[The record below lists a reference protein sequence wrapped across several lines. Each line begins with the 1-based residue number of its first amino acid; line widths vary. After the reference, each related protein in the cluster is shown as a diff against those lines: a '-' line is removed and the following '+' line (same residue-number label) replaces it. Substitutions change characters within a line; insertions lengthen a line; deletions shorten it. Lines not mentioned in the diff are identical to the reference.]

1 MYTYKDAKEG
11 KLPEWDSRIYIHG
24 LEYELCG
31 TNIFFANLGADV
43 NARIFK
49 MLGWEDPNELF
60 ESVLGHGN
68 YIKATGDASPYA
80 KTYEN
85 ARKILIKLWETPRY
99 KAGTYVKLAN
109 LKAGI
114 DFRVFCNPDM
124 EKYSGK
130 IAKIKSSSISETKN
144 EKQHKTGHNL
154 LYIIEIDGKEINWR
168 FSEDMFS
175 HEASSFEIS
184 LSQSESSMAKLCS
197 SHISLPKSTNGEL
210 LDMLVP
216 KEDSVNTHSYTSIK
230 LPKQSKNLKIT
241 L

>member
-1 MYTYKDAKEG
+1 MYTYRDAKEG
-11 KLPEWDSRIYIHG
+11 KLPECGSQMYIHG
-24 LEYELCG
+24 LRYGLCG
-31 TNIFFANLGADV
+31 ANIFFANLGADV

-60 ESVLGHGN
+60 ESVLGYGN

-99 KAGTYVKLAN
+99 KIHQVVRLGELHRGDN
-109 LKAGI
+109 
-114 DFRVFCNPDM
+114 FRVHCTEGM

-130 IAKIKSSSISETKN
+130 LATIKSFKIHQTLN
-144 EKQHKTGHNL
+144 EKEHKTGHNL
-154 LYIIEIDGKEINWR
+154 IYRIQIGYEEVDWW
-168 FSEDMFS
+168 FSEDMFLGAVS
-175 HEASSFEIS
+175 GVESALESKESTIVKDMEEIHWW
-184 LSQSESSMAKLCS
+184 L
-197 SHISLPKSTNGEL
+197 
-210 LDMLVP
+210 P
-216 KEDSVNTHSYTSIK
+216 KEDRVNTHSYTSIQ